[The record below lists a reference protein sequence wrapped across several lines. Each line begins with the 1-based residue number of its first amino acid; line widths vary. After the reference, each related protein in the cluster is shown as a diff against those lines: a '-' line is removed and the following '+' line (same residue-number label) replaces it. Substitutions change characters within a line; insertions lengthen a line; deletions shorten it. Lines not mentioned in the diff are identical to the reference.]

1 MNCDEYLP
9 LISGHLD
16 GANSE
21 FEERR
26 LQEHLQIC
34 EDCRALL
41 SLMEQNDA
49 LLKDSAAE
57 PPADLTDRI
66 MRQVRKEKQP
76 KKSTKKRWIPIAA
89 SGLAAAA
96 LLTLV
101 FWGNLPVIK
110 PSTDAMKTETA
121 AVYEP
126 AATEAA
132 FEETAYYG
140 YSGNA
145 SEVPE
150 ATPVATDAAA
160 PTEAPTVQDEP
171 VEIAP
176 EDIAEDGKDA
186 TGLIPDFPI
195 YTSNTVTGTEET
207 TSGGTLYAPT
217 DSPLRRTGLH
227 YTQSA
232 PMLIVWGAD
241 SLTVLEELEP
251 EDLNGFTPLT
261 AKLTPSLYERYQA
274 VLPLLR
280 DFDQISPAEGYG
292 IKVYTVPY
300 ETMMDAFKECAGVYE
315 NAIYYPASFT
325 APDECVI
332 VLVNLLE

>member
-101 FWGNLPVIK
+101 FWGNLPVVK
-110 PSTDAMKTETA
+110 PSADAVNAKNT
-121 AVYEP
+121 AVYES
-126 AATEAA
+126 EAA
-132 FEETAYYG
+132 VEAVEETAYFG
-140 YSGNA
+140 YSGID
-145 SEVPE
+145 SEVPD
-150 ATPVATDAAA
+150 APAATDAAA
-160 PTEAPTVQDEP
+160 PTEMPAAQDEP
-171 VEIAP
+171 DEIAP
-176 EDIAEDGKDA
+176 EDIAEDGKDV

-217 DSPLRRTGLH
+217 EPPVRRTGLH

-251 EDLNGFTPLT
+251 EDLNEFTPLT

-325 APDECVI
+325 APDECVV
-332 VLVNLLE
+332 VLVYFTE

>member
-16 GANSE
+16 GENSE

-49 LLKDSAAE
+49 LLKDSTAE

-76 KKSTKKRWIPIAA
+76 KESTKRRWIPAAA

-96 LLTLV
+96 LLALV
-101 FWGNLPVIK
+101 FWGNLPVVK
-110 PSTDAMKTETA
+110 PSKDAVKAEG
-121 AVYEP
+121 AVY
-126 AATEAA
+126 TEAPA
-132 FEETAYYG
+132 ETVK
-140 YSGNA
+140 YSGEDVYSYA
-145 SEVPE
+145 SLAEDSPE
-150 ATPVATDAAA
+150 TSVVTDAAA
-160 PTEAPTVQDEP
+160 LTNAPADQNEPIENPADDLEGKGLTELV
-171 VEIAP
+171 
-176 EDIAEDGKDA
+176 
-186 TGLIPDFPI
+186 PDFPL
-195 YTSNTVTGTEET
+195 YGTETVTV
-207 TSGGTLYAPT
+207 SGGTENDGSLHAPT
-217 DSPLRRTGLH
+217 ETGPRRTGLH

-232 PMLIVWGAD
+232 PMLIVWGAG

-251 EDLNGFTPLT
+251 EDLNEFAPLS
-261 AKLTPSLYERYQA
+261 AKLAPSLYERYQA
-274 VLPLLR
+274 VLPLVR

-292 IKVYTVPY
+292 IAVFTVPY
-300 ETMMDAFKECAGVYE
+300 ETMMEAFKECAGVYE

-332 VLVNLLE
+332 VLVDFTE

>member
-16 GANSE
+16 GENSE

-26 LQEHLQIC
+26 LQEHLQTC

-76 KKSTKKRWIPIAA
+76 KKSAKKRWIPAVTT
-89 SGLAAAA
+89 GLAAAA
-96 LLTLV
+96 LLALV
-101 FWGNLPVIK
+101 FWGNLPVVK
-110 PSTDAMKTETA
+110 PSKDAVKAEG
-121 AVYEP
+121 AVY
-126 AATEAA
+126 TEAPA
-132 FEETAYYG
+132 ETVK
-140 YSGNA
+140 YSGEDVYSYA
-145 SEVPE
+145 PLAEDSLETSV
-150 ATPVATDAAA
+150 VTDAAA

-171 VEIAP
+171 VETLPDVIP
-176 EDIAEDGKDA
+176 DESKGVTE
-186 TGLIPDFPI
+186 LVPDFPA
-195 YTSNTVTGTEET
+195 YTNDTVTISGRTEADG
-207 TSGGTLYAPT
+207 SLHAPT
-217 DSPLRRTGLH
+217 ETGPRRTGLH

-251 EDLNGFTPLT
+251 EDLNEFAPLS
-261 AKLTPSLYERYQA
+261 AKLAPSLYERYQA

-280 DFDQISPAEGYG
+280 DFDQISPAEGYR
-292 IKVYTVPY
+292 IAVFTVPY
-300 ETMMDAFKECAGVYE
+300 ETMMEAFKECAGVYE

-332 VLVNLLE
+332 VLVDFTE